1 QTLLEP
7 HQESTMM
14 ALPHRVR
21 EQLLTELGD
30 IFSRLLGKPLVR
42 RAFPFM
48 HFLPWTIPFIFLVIR
63 VADISAYLENYTTL
77 VENYLLVLADCL
89 PLMTVIAGG
98 RSPHYAVVGQA
109 IVAEQRQDGDLVVLP
124 HSRHVLML
132 DQPFAFKQ
140 AFTRLLLRYSD

>member
-1 QTLLEP
+1 VRAYLHIEQSPCVINQPSWQHGLFGIQQQWFFARFKRLQTLLEP

-48 HFLPWTIPFIFLVIR
+48 HFLPDR
-63 VADISAYLENYTTL
+63 KS
-77 VENYLLVLADCL
+77 
-89 PLMTVIAGG
+89 
-98 RSPHYAVVGQA
+98 
-109 IVAEQRQDGDLVVLP
+109 
-124 HSRHVLML
+124 
-132 DQPFAFKQ
+132 
-140 AFTRLLLRYSD
+140 TRLNS